1 MKITIS
7 HEFAVDAETFWA
19 RCFLDESFNR
29 ALYVDSLRF
38 PVYEVLEGREEG
50 GLVHRK
56 VRVAPKADAPAAVEK
71 MLGGAFS
78 YIEQGTLDRAANAYR
93 FKVLPSTLAD
103 KIRAEGVFRL
113 EKTGAKSVRRLV
125 EMTIEVKVFGIGGL
139 AEGFVS
145 RAMQDTYGKAAEYT
159 ARYIAE
165 RGL

>member
-29 ALYVDSLRF
+29 ALYVESLRF
-38 PVYEVLEGREEG
+38 PVYEVLEAREEG
-50 GLVHRK
+50 PLVHRK

-78 YIEQGTLDRAANAYR
+78 YIEQGALDRAANAYR
-93 FKVLPSTLAD
+93 FKILPSTMQD

-113 EKTGAKSVRRLV
+113 EKTGPKLVRRVV
-125 EMTIEVKVFGIGGL
+125 ELTIEVKVFGIGGL

-145 RAMQDTYGKAAEYT
+145 RAMQDTYGRAAEFT
-159 ARYIAE
+159 ARYLRE
-165 RGL
+165 QGL